1 MKDLPFKNGDRVLC
15 ADRTDDNRLELI
27 RGVIVKVYALASE
40 PKWFDD
46 YMALVRLEAPHIE
59 GQYPLTSLFVDDSA
73 ESYAFGTL

>member
-27 RGVIVKVYALASE
+27 RGVVVKVYPSVPE

-46 YMALVRLEAPHIE
+46 YKALVRLEAPHLE
-59 GQYPLTSLFVDDSA
+59 GDYTLISLFVDDSA
-73 ESYAFGTL
+73 ESYEFGTL